1 MNQSKSFCTRVVGIF
16 RRWQKGEWGV
26 VQKMCCQ
33 LCPHLQCLNMAS
45 GLVGTRL
52 FRLFQPRL
60 HGSERQGTVIDFD
73 TNDEQPLVRVVRDGR
88 GSACAISDED
98 PLIRSQVASIP
109 VPSTIPAE
117 APLPTWLDGNE
128 TQVCQR

>member
-1 MNQSKSFCTRVVGIF
+1 MGCCAEDVLPVVPPSAVFEHGVRV
-16 RRWQKGEWGV
+16 
-26 VQKMCCQ
+26 
-33 LCPHLQCLNMAS
+33 
-45 GLVGTRL
+45 VGTRL

-117 APLPTWLDGNE
+117 SPLPTWLDVPE
-128 TQVCQR
+128 MSHLFQQYQVWQIRPIVQHR